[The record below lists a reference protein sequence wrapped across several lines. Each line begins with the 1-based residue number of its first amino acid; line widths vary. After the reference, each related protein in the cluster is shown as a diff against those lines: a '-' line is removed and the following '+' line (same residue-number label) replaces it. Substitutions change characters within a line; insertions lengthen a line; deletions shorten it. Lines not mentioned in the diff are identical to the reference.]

1 MSIFKKIIFVLIVCF
16 IIGGSY
22 IYFSPVPTA
31 ALVHQLFKEGVA
43 VPPKHYTSIKA
54 QTKQF
59 NNIDYASE
67 YEDGLL
73 DIVVPKNVDTPLPT
87 ILWVHGGAYVGGDK
101 KDVTEY
107 AVQLSAK
114 GYAVINMNYEL
125 APSAKYP
132 TPLKQMD
139 EVYAF
144 LIANSQKYNLDLNN
158 LFIAGDSAGAQI
170 ASQYI
175 NIQVD
180 HEYAKEV
187 GFPQVIEPSTIRGAL
202 LFCGPYDL
210 AAFAN
215 MGNNKTL
222 NFIFDRIAWAYIGE
236 KDWRNA
242 EATKLASLTDTVS
255 KNYVPTFITDGNS
268 GSFEDHGKKLGA
280 ILKSYNIAVEEVYY
294 PLKEAKL
301 EHEYQFKMDTPQAQ
315 TTFNSLLKFMENQT
329 P

>member
-1 MSIFKKIIFVLIVCF
+1 MNIFKKIIMVIAICLV
-16 IIGGSY
+16 IGGGY

-31 ALVHQLFKEGVA
+31 ALVHQLFKNGVA
-43 VPPKHYTSIKA
+43 VPPKHYTSIEA
-54 QTKQF
+54 QTKRF
-59 NNIDYASE
+59 NHIDYASE
-67 YEDGLL
+67 YDDGQL
-73 DIVVPKNVDTPLPT
+73 DIVVPKDADTPLPT

-107 AVQLSAK
+107 AVQLAAK

-125 APSAKYP
+125 APAAKYP

-180 HEYAKEV
+180 HDYAKKV
-187 GFPQVIEPSTIRGAL
+187 GFQQVIEPSTIRGAL

-215 MGNNKTL
+215 IGSSKTL

-255 KNYVPTFITDGNS
+255 KNYVPSFITDGNS

-280 ILKSYNIAVEEVYY
+280 ILKSYAIPVEEVYY
-294 PLKEAKL
+294 PLDEAKL
-301 EHEYQFKMDTPQAQ
+301 EHEYQFKMDTKQAQ
-315 TTFNSLLKFMENQT
+315 ATFDSLLKFMKEQSS
-329 P
+329 